1 MPLVQGRNHFGVCAR
16 SLSNDG
22 WAGGEVAA
30 GQKDNVLLWCAGGTA
45 ALEMVLPKVGV
56 DGSLTPHAG
65 CFPSL
70 SVAMPSCGAYL
81 RGRGG
86 GFADR

>member
-1 MPLVQGRNHFGVCAR
+1 M
-16 SLSNDG
+16 
-22 WAGGEVAA
+22 
-30 GQKDNVLLWCAGGTA
+30 LLWCAGGTA

-56 DGSLTPHAG
+56 DRSLTPHAG

-86 GFADR
+86 GFPDR